1 MPELMRR
8 QYLVTPDNVS
18 KLQTIS
24 KAEGVSATEIVRRA
38 IDAYDPDEND
48 VMVDSDLLDL
58 VAARLKDAITSTR
71 KANRMV
77 ARTLRQ
83 LTRDDH

>member
-18 KLQTIS
+18 KLQAIS
-24 KAEGVSATEIVRRA
+24 RAEGVSATEIVRRA
-38 IDAYDPDEND
+38 IDAYHPDDAD
-48 VMVDSDLLDL
+48 VIGESELMDL
-58 VAARLKDAITSTR
+58 VAARLKEAIASTK
-71 KANRMV
+71 KANRKV
-77 ARTLRQ
+77 SSTLRI